1 MTVTGRDVVM
11 AHRVLRRAKGHMT
24 WWCVVIAMTSMMLI
38 ILDEV
43 FKRCGHERFFA
54 KGGAIK
60 LFGICEL
67 PAGEWF
73 LWALFVGSLVVLL
86 VCWVNDIRFVRT
98 WQGQMAV
105 DRIRAPKDD
114 AQEIVRE
121 NIERGDSIELYV
133 ESKVLD
139 VLQSGNFIDILSQN
153 AAGKTVH
160 CKLKS
165 WVIDCFKQHPD
176 LVDELHEKKEWER
189 NFV

>member
-1 MTVTGRDVVM
+1 M
-11 AHRVLRRAKGHMT
+11 AHHVLRSAKGHMT
-24 WWCVVIAMTSMMLI
+24 CWCVVIALTSMVLI

-67 PAGEWF
+67 PAGEWL
-73 LWALFVGSLVVLL
+73 LWALLAGSLVVLL
-86 VCWVNDIRFVRT
+86 VRYVNDFRSSRT

-105 DRIRAPKDD
+105 ERILALEDE

-121 NIERGDSIELYV
+121 NIESELPIELYPEARV
-133 ESKVLD
+133 FDE
-139 VLQSGNFIDILSQN
+139 LQSGNFIEILSQCTT
-153 AAGKTVH
+153 GKTVH
-160 CKLKS
+160 CKLKA
-165 WVIDCFKQHPD
+165 WVNDCFNQHPD
-176 LVDELHEKKEWER
+176 LVGKLHEKKEWER